1 MRWAVDGR
9 RLLGGIVARESA
21 MRYAVVNVTVGNSAA
36 AVHGIGVTH
45 KQWQPPRRASDA
57 LLLLHA
63 QSGTLHCGRVE
74 RRAVC
79 EILGHVSRTGRLE
92 GLLHSTEV
100 VAHVVVVQ
108 PAQLAGERV
117 GPAGGDGHGHCRT
130 AQVAPVVA
138 VQGGVS

>member
-9 RLLGGIVARESA
+9 RLLGGMVARESA

-79 EILGHVSRTGRLE
+79 EALGRVSRTGRLE
-92 GLLHSTEV
+92 GLYV
-100 VAHVVVVQ
+100 VIVQ
-108 PAQLAGERV
+108 PALLAGERV
-117 GPAGGDGHGHCRT
+117 GPAGDRHGHRRT
-130 AQVAPVVA
+130 APVAA
-138 VQGGVS
+138 VQGGVCHDG